1 MSKGYITIAQNN
13 STVDYLEQAYA
24 LALSLKATQS
34 TINKLSVCVDAPTM
48 ALIKPKHKRIFDK
61 IIEMPWEDDS
71 EDAEWK
77 IHNKWKVYYCTP
89 YDETVLL
96 DSDMI
101 FPTDVSYWWDTLSQR
116 DFWATT
122 KVYTYRGDIMTS
134 DVFRKTFTGNHLP
147 NIYNA
152 FMYFKKS
159 DLSTE
164 IFKMATI
171 IYRNWQRFYHLYL
184 PEAKPNHVS
193 GDVVFALAIKI
204 LGYEHLTTR
213 ENIDS
218 LPTFVHMKGAL
229 QGVNN
234 IANDWSNDI
243 DSYLS
248 QANNLVVGNFKQSL
262 PFHYVDKNWI
272 TEEII
277 DLLEGELNVG

>member
-1 MSKGYITIAQNN
+1 MSQGYITIAQNN
-13 STVDYLEQAYA
+13 SEVDYLEQAYA
-24 LALSLKATQS
+24 LALSLNATQ
-34 TINKLSVCVDAPTM
+34 TTVNKLSVCVDKHTLAQ
-48 ALIKPKHKRIFDK
+48 IKPKHKRVFDH
-61 IIEMPWEDDS
+61 IIEMPWEDDA
-71 EDAEWK
+71 EHAEWK
-77 IHNKWKVYYCTP
+77 IHNKWKIYYCTP
-89 YDETVLL
+89 YTETVLL

-101 FPTDVSYWWDTLSQR
+101 FPTDVSYWWDTLTQR

-122 KVYTYRGDIMTS
+122 KVYTYRGDIMTN
-134 DVFRKTFTGNHLP
+134 DKFRKAFTHNELP
-147 NIYNA
+147 NVYNA

-159 DLSTE
+159 ELSSE
-164 IFKMATI
+164 IFHMAKI

-184 PEAKPNHVS
+184 PHSKPKHVS

-218 LPTFVHMKGAL
+218 LPTFVHMKGEL

-248 QANNLVVGNFKQSL
+248 QPNNLVVGNFKQGL
-262 PFHYVDKNWI
+262 PFHYVDKSWI

-277 DLLEGELNVG
+277 DLLEGEINV